1 MNVRSSRVTGV
12 VLAGGQARRMG
23 GIDKGLVT
31 LAGKPMVQWVFDVLA
46 PQVDQVI
53 VNANR
58 NHEVYGAL
66 ASPGVHTSV
75 VPDVRQGFLG
85 PLSGMSS
92 AMTAIANANAQSNSD
107 ADDSTDSEWIVT
119 VPCDSPF
126 LPNDL
131 VSRLRN
137 SSDGADI
144 VTCHDGERLQ
154 PVFSLI
160 RVSLLSSLDEFLDA
174 GERKIDR
181 WFASQRHATSDFS
194 HTPETFININTE
206 QEREE
211 VESKLA

>member
-1 MNVRSSRVTGV
+1 MTDPVSRITGV
-12 VLAGGQARRMG
+12 ILAGGRARRMG

-31 LAGKPMVQWVFDVLA
+31 LAGKPMVQWVFDVLSQ
-46 PQVDQVI
+46 QVDQVI

-58 NHEVYGAL
+58 NREVYGAL
-66 ASPGVHTSV
+66 SSADVQASV
-75 VPDVRQGFLG
+75 VADARDGFLG

-92 AMTAIANANAQSNSD
+92 AMAAIASTHS
-107 ADDSTDSEWIVT
+107 DDSDVDDWIVT

-126 LPNDL
+126 LPDDL
-131 VSRLRN
+131 VSRLRQ
-137 SSDGADI
+137 SSEGADI

-160 RVSLLSSLDEFLDA
+160 RVSLLPSLDEFLDA

-206 QEREE
+206 DERVE
-211 VESKLA
+211 VESKLV

>member
-1 MNVRSSRVTGV
+1 MTDPVSRITGV
-12 VLAGGQARRMG
+12 ILAGGRARRMG

-31 LAGKPMVQWVFDVLA
+31 LAGKPMVQWVFDVLSQ
-46 PQVDQVI
+46 QVDQVI

-58 NHEVYGAL
+58 NREVYGAL
-66 ASPGVHTSV
+66 SSADVQVSV
-75 VPDVRQGFLG
+75 VADARDGFLG

-92 AMTAIANANAQSNSD
+92 AMAAIASTHS
-107 ADDSTDSEWIVT
+107 DDSDVDDWIVT

-126 LPNDL
+126 LPDDL
-131 VSRLRN
+131 VSRLRQ
-137 SSDGADI
+137 SSEGADI

-160 RVSLLSSLDEFLDA
+160 RVSLLPSLDEFLDA

-206 QEREE
+206 DERVE
-211 VESKLA
+211 VESKLV